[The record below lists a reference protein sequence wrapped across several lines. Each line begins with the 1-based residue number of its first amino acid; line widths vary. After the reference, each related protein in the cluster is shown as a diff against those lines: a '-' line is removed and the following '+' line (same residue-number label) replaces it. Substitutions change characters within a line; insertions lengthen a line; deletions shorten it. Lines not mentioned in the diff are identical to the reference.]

1 MCDAIWMLTFS
12 IYRREQSAS
21 GAESSLAVS
30 IDAANAAKARLP
42 PMFNPILGE
51 LVARERFKD
60 FIREAEQNQL
70 ANAVLAR
77 QPAHRFELTAA
88 LSDLL
93 LTVRHLFKGLA
104 HAD

>member
-1 MCDAIWMLTFS
+1 
-12 IYRREQSAS
+12 
-21 GAESSLAVS
+21 
-30 IDAANAAKARLP
+30 
-42 PMFNPILGE
+42 MFNPILGE
-51 LVARERFKD
+51 MIARERFKD
-60 FIREAEQNQL
+60 YLREVEQDQL
-70 ANAVLAR
+70 AEAVAAR